1 MGFAPAPFYC
11 FEFDGESEF
20 DVDLEFDAEPTES
33 KQGIALTRFLHR
45 ILYCILHS
53 PARSLLLQSIQQRKR
68 KYDSTPNVFKYC

>member
-20 DVDLEFDAEPTES
+20 DVDLEFDS
-33 KQGIALTRFLHR
+33 
-45 ILYCILHS
+45 CIEFS
-53 PARSLLLQSIQQRKR
+53 TAYYIPARSLLLQSIQQRKR